1 MFMGITS
8 RKKVRVRKGPPKA
21 TPRRKDASVTLR
33 VYSHYAD
40 GCNKA
45 AAYQS
50 GRSLW
55 KRMRMGR
62 NSSGCQ
68 PCSGHSSLRGKFLAP
83 GTGFST
89 SAAPHFPQGGKPFDF
104 SANFSRKL

>member
-1 MFMGITS
+1 M
-8 RKKVRVRKGPPKA
+8 
-21 TPRRKDASVTLR
+21 TLR
-33 VYSHYAD
+33 VYSLYVR

-45 AAYQS
+45 AGYQS

-68 PCSGHSSLRGKFLAP
+68 PCSGHSNLSGKFLAP

-89 SAAPHFPQGGKPFDF
+89 IGAPHFTQAGRPFTFSGKF
-104 SANFSRKL
+104 SGKL

>member
-1 MFMGITS
+1 
-8 RKKVRVRKGPPKA
+8 
-21 TPRRKDASVTLR
+21 VTLR
-33 VYSHYAD
+33 VYSHYVR

-68 PCSGHSSLRGKFLAP
+68 PCSGHSSLSGKCVAP

-89 SAAPHFPQGGKPFDF
+89 SAVPHFTQAGKPFTF
-104 SANFSRKL
+104 SDKFSGKL

>member
-1 MFMGITS
+1 
-8 RKKVRVRKGPPKA
+8 
-21 TPRRKDASVTLR
+21 VTLR
-33 VYSHYAD
+33 VYSHCAR

-68 PCSGHSSLRGKFLAP
+68 PCSGHSNLSGKFLAP

-89 SAAPHFPQGGKPFDF
+89 SEAPHFTQAGKAFTF
-104 SANFSRKL
+104 SDKFSGKL